1 MDKDKKNRKS
11 NIKILLLNVLVMVVV
26 IAVVVFVALN
36 WIDNYTQHGK
46 SVKVP
51 RVKGLHISKVEEI
64 LKQSEIECVVAD
76 SIYNK
81 EEANGTVME
90 IRPDEGSSVKE
101 GRKVFVTVSSNK
113 TPLMPVPDVVENSSY
128 RQAMAKILAAGFNL
142 TEDEVVEGNND
153 WIYGVKYNGRLI
165 SSGEK
170 LPKGARLTLVVG
182 NGRNVTEYK
191 DSLTIKEET
200 EGETDDNSSW
210 F

>member
-11 NIKILLLNVLVMVVV
+11 NIKILLLNVLAMVVV

-51 RVKGLHISKVEEI
+51 KVKGLHISKVEEI
-64 LKQSEIECVVAD
+64 LRQSKIECVVTD
-76 SIYNK
+76 SIYKK
-81 EEANGTVME
+81 EEAAGTVME

-101 GRKVFVTVSSNK
+101 GRKVFVTVSSNQ
-113 TPLMPVPDVVENSSY
+113 TPLMTVPDVVENSSY

-170 LPKGARLTLVVG
+170 LPKGATLTLVVG

-191 DSLTIKEET
+191 DSLTIKAET